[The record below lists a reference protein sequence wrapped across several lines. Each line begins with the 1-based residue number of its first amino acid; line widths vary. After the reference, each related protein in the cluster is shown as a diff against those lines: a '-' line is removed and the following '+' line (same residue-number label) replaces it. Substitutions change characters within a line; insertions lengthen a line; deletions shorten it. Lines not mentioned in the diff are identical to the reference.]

1 MCKRKKKPTT
11 NVELNIDELWYLER
25 SLIYFKDK
33 QWDALT
39 DKRINKL
46 INKVKENGEKIQY
59 V

>member
-33 QWDALT
+33 QWDSLT
-39 DKRINKL
+39 HKRINKL
-46 INKVKENGEKIQY
+46 INKVKENGQKIQY

>member
-11 NVELNIDELWYLER
+11 NVELNKDELFYLER

-33 QWDALT
+33 RWDALT

-46 INKVKENGEKIQY
+46 INKVKENGQKIQY
-59 V
+59 I

>member
-25 SLIYFKDK
+25 SLIYFKEK
-33 QWDALT
+33 QWDSLT
-39 DKRINKL
+39 DKRIKKL
-46 INKVKENGEKIQY
+46 INKVKENGQKIQY

>member
-25 SLIYFKDK
+25 SLIYFKEK
-33 QWDALT
+33 QWDSLT

-46 INKVKENGEKIQY
+46 INKVKENGQKIQY